1 MSDRLDAALR
11 AVDEAW
17 MASRPARRPAPAESH
32 NRRLITES
40 TGGVTVTLPQKPTL
54 TEADIAAIAAKVV
67 EGMKQPKPLHEMSDY
82 ERDKYANEVWARAG
96 VIGGKTK

>member
-1 MSDRLDAALR
+1 MSHRLDAALR
-11 AVDEAW
+11 AIDEAW
-17 MASRPARRPAPAESH
+17 ATSRPARRPRPAESH

-40 TGGVTVTLPQKPTL
+40 SIEGVTVPQKPTL

-82 ERDKYANEVWARAG
+82 ERDRYANEVWARAG